1 MQLFYAHTAHQIKQ
15 IVEIQEQEHIH
26 LAKSLRKQVGDEV
39 FIVNGNGQLFKAL
52 VLAIS
57 KKSTSVEL
65 LELIKE
71 SSEKSNLTI
80 AIAPTKQLDRY
91 DWFIEKSIELG
102 IGSIQP
108 FFSQNSERRILKLE
122 KIKLKVIAALKQSL
136 RLSLPSIM
144 SPEKLEDVLNKSKDF
159 EVKLIAYTA
168 EKQLSIKDFIS
179 TKKTIVLIGPEGGF
193 TKMEVKKAQE
203 KGFIPISLGENRL
216 RTETAGVFTASLFYA
231 QKL

>member
-122 KIKLKVIAALKQSL
+122 KIKLKAIAALKQSL
-136 RLSLPSIM
+136 RLSLPSII
-144 SPEKLEDVLNKSKDF
+144 SPEKLEDVLNKSKVF

>member
-1 MQLFYAHTAHQIKQ
+1 MQLFYVHTANQVKQ
-15 IVEIQEQEHIH
+15 IVELQDQEHIH
-26 LAKSLRKQVGDEV
+26 LAKSLRKQVGDKV
-39 FIVNGNGQLFKAL
+39 FIANGKGQLYKAL
-52 VLAIS
+52 VLSIS

-65 LELIKE
+65 IELVQNATK
-71 SSEKSNLTI
+71 KSNLTI

-91 DWFIEKSIELG
+91 DWFVEKSIELG

-108 FFSQNSERRILKLE
+108 FFSQNSERRVLKLE
-122 KIKLKVIAALKQSL
+122 KIKLKAIAALKQSL
-136 RLSLPSIM
+136 RLNLPSIKN
-144 SPEKLEDVLNKSKDF
+144 PEKLDDLLRNSKDF

-168 EKQLSIKDFIS
+168 EKQQSIKDFIS

-193 TKMEVKKAQE
+193 TEMEVKKAEE

-216 RTETAGVFTASLFYA
+216 RTETAGVFTAGLFYA

>member
-122 KIKLKVIAALKQSL
+122 KIKLKAIAALKQSL